1 VAHRAKVIE
10 TKDDLERVVV
20 DTTAIEDLRR
30 WFNANEVLRQAS
42 LPAHRSF

>member
-1 VAHRAKVIE
+1 MAHPTKAIE

-20 DTTAIEDLRR
+20 DTTAIEDLCR

-42 LPAHRSF
+42 LPAHRSS